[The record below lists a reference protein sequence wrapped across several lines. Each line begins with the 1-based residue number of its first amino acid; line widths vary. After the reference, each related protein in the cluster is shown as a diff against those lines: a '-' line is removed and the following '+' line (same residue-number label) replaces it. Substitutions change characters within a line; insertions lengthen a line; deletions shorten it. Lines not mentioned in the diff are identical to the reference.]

1 MGLQI
6 VIDGQNVGDAVR
18 AFEAGAVVCEIF
30 PMSRDRVGI
39 SISSGVLDLVGEAG
53 MAKVLS
59 EFTYVDLWSGDTH
72 EGSPP

>member
-6 VIDGQNVGDAVR
+6 VIDGHSVSGAVR
-18 AFEAGAVVCEIF
+18 ALEAGGVFCEIF
-30 PMSRDRVGI
+30 PMPRDRVGI

-59 EFTYVDLWSGDTH
+59 GFTYVDLWSGVTH